1 MSLVATRTA
10 IPNAAFW
17 TLVVA
22 LSSGTDF
29 TKKRIFLLV
38 SRTLHFLLSLFLS
51 IYLIFIFT
59 VNPVNC
65 KGLKV

>member
-1 MSLVATRTA
+1 MGLVATRTA

-38 SRTLHFLLSLFLS
+38 SGTLHFLFLSLFL
-51 IYLIFIFT
+51 YLSHFIFT
-59 VNPVNC
+59 VKVNC
-65 KGLKV
+65 KVFE